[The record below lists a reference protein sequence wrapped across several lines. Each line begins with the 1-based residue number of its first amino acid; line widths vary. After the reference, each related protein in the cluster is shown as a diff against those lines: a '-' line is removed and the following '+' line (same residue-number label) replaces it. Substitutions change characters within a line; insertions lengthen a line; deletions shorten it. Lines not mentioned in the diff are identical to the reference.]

1 MNVDMVLNKNA
12 LWLEHICEHYP
23 ERVGEEQWQTHD
35 LEPFDSTSLL
45 LFTCI
50 IYYKLCCFVSYTK
63 FVPCQSLWVAL
74 Y

>member
-50 IYYKLCCFVSYTK
+50 IYYKLCCFCFHMVYAYTI
-63 FVPCQSLWVAL
+63 
-74 Y
+74 